1 MKTTPAPAALAHVS
15 ELASNGIPAYQSR
28 GIVVAVASLTPHRRR
43 PRRWVVVL
51 SAALTGQPLA
61 RIQEVTVPG
70 ATRAAALA
78 VAQERAQAVAAKL
91 GKGQTPGPARA
102 AHLTLTPSPSPIVSE
117 PATAYGADPAACDY
131 ITHLHIQ
138 EIGAGALEGFELEI
152 TGAGW
157 DGEIEMVGPREFGL
171 WILCNELS
179 HSLLTIT
186 LEREAQAHR
195 EIVALLRARRQP
207 KPAATAPTL
216 RHAA

>member
-1 MKTTPAPAALAHVS
+1 MKTTPTPAALAHVS
-15 ELASNGIPAYQSR
+15 ELASHGIPAYQSR

-78 VAQERAQAVAAKL
+78 AAQERAQAVAAKL

-117 PATAYGADPAACDY
+117 PATAYVAPAPVSFPLA
-131 ITHLHIQ
+131 HLGI
-138 EIGAGALEGFELEI
+138 EPLGISALQGFEL
-152 TGAGW
+152 TLDGAEY
-157 DGEIEMVGPREFGL
+157 DGTVEVVGPQEAAL
-171 WILCNELS
+171 WLLCNELS
-179 HSLLTIT
+179 HALLTISP
-186 LEREAQAHR
+186 EREAQAQS
-195 EIVALLRARRQP
+195 EILALLRARRQP
-207 KPAATAPTL
+207 TATAPTL
-216 RHAA
+216 RAAA

>member
-1 MKTTPAPAALAHVS
+1 MKTTPTPDARANVS
-15 ELASNGIPAYQSR
+15 ELTSAGVPAYQSR
-28 GIVVAVASLTPHRRR
+28 GIVVAVANLRKHRQKAG
-43 PRRWVVVL
+43 RWVVTL
-51 SAALTGQPLA
+51 SAAPVGQPLA
-61 RIQEVTVPG
+61 TVQEVSVSAT
-70 ATRAAALA
+70 TRAAALTI
-78 VAQERAQAVAAKL
+78 AQERAQAVAAKL
-91 GKGQTPGPARA
+91 GQGVSPGPARA
-102 AHLTLTPSPSPIVSE
+102 SHLAVVRE

-157 DGEIEMVGPREFGL
+157 DGEIEMIGPREFGL

-195 EIVALLRARRQP
+195 EIVSLLRARRQP